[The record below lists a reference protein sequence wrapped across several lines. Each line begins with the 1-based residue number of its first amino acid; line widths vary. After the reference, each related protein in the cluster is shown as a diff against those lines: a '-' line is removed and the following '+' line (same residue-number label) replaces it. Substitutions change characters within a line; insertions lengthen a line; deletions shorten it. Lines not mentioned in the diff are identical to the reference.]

1 MPLFSPLGQVS
12 GRTLE
17 NGETDS
23 TVFKKLIRLL
33 FFYFYLFDFSG
44 SLLRH
49 AGSLVIACK
58 PLVVACGIQFPD
70 QG

>member
-1 MPLFSPLGQVS
+1 MPSFSPLGQVS

-23 TVFKKLIRLL
+23 TVFKKFIRH
-33 FFYFYLFDFSG
+33 FFFFNFYLFDFSG

-49 AGSLVIACK
+49 AGSLVTVQTLSCGMWD
-58 PLVVACGIQFPD
+58 LVP
-70 QG
+70 